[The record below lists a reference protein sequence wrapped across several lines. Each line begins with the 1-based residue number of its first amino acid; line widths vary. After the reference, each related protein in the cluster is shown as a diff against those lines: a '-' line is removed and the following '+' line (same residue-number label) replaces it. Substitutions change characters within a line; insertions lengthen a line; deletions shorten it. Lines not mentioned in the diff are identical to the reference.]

1 MAQLNPR
8 PTNTS
13 LLQPT
18 KFQFTFAR
26 MPNLTYFCQNISL
39 PGAGLSEIVRN
50 TPFVDI
56 YSPGEKLI
64 YEPLDL
70 TFLVDED
77 LRTWLELY
85 DWMVG
90 LTFPE
95 KFDQYRRM
103 LKEKSDF
110 GGIRSDA
117 ILTILSNKNQPNIRV
132 NFKGCFPTSVSAL
145 PFDATSDASQTMLSS
160 ATIRYDYFSVDII

>member
-39 PGAGLSEIVRN
+39 PGASLSEITRN

-64 YEPLDL
+64 YETLDL

-77 LRTWLELY
+77 LRTWLEIY

-95 KFDQYRRM
+95 NFDQYRRM
-103 LKEKSDF
+103 IKEKADF
-110 GGIRSDA
+110 GGKTSDA
-117 ILTILSNKNQPNIRV
+117 TLTVLSNKNQPNIRA
-132 NFKGCFPTSVSAL
+132 NFKGCFPTSVGQL
-145 PFDATSDASQTMLSS
+145 NFDVTSDANQVMTSS
-160 ATIRYDYFSVDII
+160 VTIRYDYFTIDII